1 MNGEARVGGGA
12 SAYPIPLNISSGTTK
27 DSSGNDNILVGQQC
41 TATVNGIPSN
51 LLPYTTF
58 DWSGISGTT
67 FESWGFVA
75 DPNNQSHTVLVGV
88 IPATNPTQWCWNDP
102 NPATETIKCKV
113 TITPPAGQGPAF
125 SLTVTAPKPVSVQLP
140 QWTATGTAGY
150 MQVNTKA
157 PGDPN
162 YELWAGPIPNSGQSN
177 GMNWKA
183 SVYTPTTPAFG
194 TGSLEIVQIVTPNES
209 WTLKTVPPQ
218 PQSSPDDNVSE
229 LDGSCPYE
237 GALSTELAQPLLDGD
252 TPGIHLTS
260 STPIFASATDKSS
273 FIDYLLYKPPGS
285 NSQWITLA
293 QFAWSING
301 SASIPGTGNWADY
314 VTQNHSDAA
323 IPNTISPSGTTSF
336 MGIYGPNFFPSWT
349 RVSP

>member
-1 MNGEARVGGGA
+1 VDA
-12 SAYPIPLNISSGTTK
+12 
-27 DSSGNDNILVGQQC
+27 
-41 TATVNGIPSN
+41 
-51 LLPYTTF
+51 
-58 DWSGISGTT
+58 
-67 FESWGFVA
+67 
-75 DPNNQSHTVLVGV
+75 
-88 IPATNPTQWCWNDP
+88 IPATNPTQWYWNDLQA
-102 NPATETIKCKV
+102 ATETVKCTV
-113 TITPPAGQGPAF
+113 TVTPPTGQGSPF
-125 SLTVTAPKPVSVQLP
+125 DLTVTAPKPVSVQLP

-177 GMNWKA
+177 GMDWKA

-218 PQSSPDDNVSE
+218 PQSSPDNNVSE

-323 IPNTISPSGTTSF
+323 IPDTISPSGTTSF
-336 MGIYGPNFFPSWT
+336 TGIYGPDFFPSWT